1 MEIIPFVSALRQEAQ
16 VLGDYHAVRTMCSR
30 RLATLRKRLG
40 RQTSKSKK
48 YAPQPP
54 LTAEEI
60 AQEPKFVHLYLYS
73 SERAWAHAMQMKS
86 LLADDTTAASAS
98 MKSHLVSRLHKAQS
112 YAVQLCTLLEDPGSK
127 ATDHDILEA
136 NAYAASLRG
145 SEAFEKS
152 HWEDSIKAFAIS
164 KIIYSALLSSSKNEI
179 YKDQLTS
186 TVDPSIRYSAYQ
198 LQLPRNMDV
207 ATISRQH
214 FPRKNERVVKAV
226 EALDAKVLSDPAAE
240 APEEG
245 GAGVAAITSVTWRSR
260 TAPVEDADISVAL
273 AAAQAAENS
282 YYSLQKENPSSTE
295 AFDGVLLAWQE
306 AVDAS
311 KKAIDERTAE
321 GVTMGDPKMQN
332 LQLTWTVVNY
342 SLICWRIAR
351 NRVMIEGIAQGG
363 KRNKKG
369 GEEVRVKKLG
379 HLKEEVALYDAILQS
394 LEQVYNLPGVAAD
407 EAFTSELDSKKAYFS
422 ALKCSTIARSHAI
435 LSNRTNAL
443 ALFARALSHI
453 TSSSPPP
460 THSAPTSQSHKGLE
474 ITPIDSQALKTA
486 LENEVARFRAL
497 AEMDLIA
504 AKAAKTAGKGAGALV
519 ERLDQ
524 YPEGKIDFE
533 NGIVQWPPKVTPVPV
548 KPVFL
553 DVAFNFIEYPGDGAP
568 RAVTD
573 NKEEGGNEGK
583 GKKGGFLGSLW
594 GR

>member
-16 VLGDYHAVRTMCSR
+16 VLGDYHAVRKMCSR

-54 LTAEEI
+54 STAEEI

-86 LLADDTTAASAS
+86 LLADDTTAASAG

-112 YAVQLCTLLEDPGSK
+112 YAVQLCALLEDS
-127 ATDHDILEA
+127 ASRAADNDVLEA

-207 ATISRQH
+207 AAISRQY
-214 FPRKNERVVKAV
+214 FPRQDERIVKAV
-226 EALDAKVLSDPAAE
+226 EALDAKALSDPAAE
-240 APEEG
+240 APGEG
-245 GAGVAAITSVTWRSR
+245 GAGVAAVTSVTWRSR

-273 AAAQAAENS
+273 AATQAAENA
-282 YYSLQKENPSSTE
+282 YLSLQKNNPNSTE
-295 AFDGVLLAWQE
+295 AFDGTLLAWQE
-306 AVDAS
+306 AVDTT
-311 KKAIDERTAE
+311 KKAIDEQTAE
-321 GVTMGDPKMQN
+321 GVSMGDPKMQN
-332 LQLTWTVVNY
+332 LQLTWTLVNY
-342 SLICWRIAR
+342 SLLCWRIAR
-351 NRVMIEGIAQGG
+351 NRVMVEGIAQGG
-363 KRNKKG
+363 KRKNKKG

-379 HLKEEVALYDAILQS
+379 HLKEEVAFYDAILQS
-394 LEQVYNLPGVAAD
+394 LEHVYNLPGVAAD
-407 EAFTSELDSKKAYFS
+407 EPFTNELDSKKAYFS

-453 TSSSPPP
+453 TSSPPIPQSTATP
-460 THSAPTSQSHKGLE
+460 TSHKGLD
-474 ITPIDSQALKTA
+474 ITPAESQTLKLT

-497 AEMDLIA
+497 AEMHLIA
-504 AKAAKTAGKGAGALV
+504 AKSAKTAGNGTGALV
-519 ERLDQ
+519 ERLGHRAGSCQ
-524 YPEGKIDFE
+524 TG
-533 NGIVQWPPKVTPVPV
+533 
-548 KPVFL
+548 VFGCG
-553 DVAFNFIEYPGDGAP
+553 V
-568 RAVTD
+568 
-573 NKEEGGNEGK
+573 
-583 GKKGGFLGSLW
+583 
-594 GR
+594 

>member
-16 VLGDYHAVRTMCSR
+16 VLGDYHAVRKMCSR
-30 RLATLRKRLG
+30 RLATLRRRLG
-40 RQTSKSKK
+40 WQTSKSKK
-48 YAPQPP
+48 YAPQPR

-60 AQEPKFVHLYLYS
+60 AQEPRFVHLYLYS

-86 LLADDTTAASAS
+86 LLADDTTVASAA

-112 YAVQLCTLLEDPGSK
+112 YAVQLCALLEDPASMS
-127 ATDHDILEA
+127 TDYDVLEA

-164 KIIYSALLSSSKNEI
+164 KIIYSALLSFSKNEI

-198 LQLPRNMDV
+198 LQLPRSMDV
-207 ATISRQH
+207 ATISRQN
-214 FPRKNERVVKAV
+214 FPRQDERIVKAV
-226 EALDAKVLSDPAAE
+226 EALDAKALSDPASE
-240 APEEG
+240 ASEGG
-245 GAGVAAITSVTWRSR
+245 GAGVTVTSVTWRSR

-273 AAAQAAENS
+273 VASQAAEHA
-282 YYSLQKENPSSTE
+282 YLSLQKDNPSSTE

-306 AVDAS
+306 VVDAT
-311 KKAIDERTAE
+311 KKAIDRQTAE
-321 GVTMGDPKMQN
+321 GVSMGDPKMQN
-332 LQLTWTVVNY
+332 LQLTWTLVNY

-351 NRVMIEGIAQGG
+351 NRVMVEGIAQGG
-363 KRNKKG
+363 KRKNKKG

-407 EAFTSELDSKKAYFS
+407 EPFTSELDSKKAYFS

-453 TSSSPPP
+453 TSSPPIP
-460 THSAPTSQSHKGLE
+460 QSIATPPSHKGLDIAPAE
-474 ITPIDSQALKTA
+474 SQSLIST

-497 AEMDLIA
+497 VEMDLIA
-504 AKAAKTAGKGAGALV
+504 AKSTKTAVAAEGRAGSCQA
-519 ERLDQ
+519 
-524 YPEGKIDFE
+524 G
-533 NGIVQWPPKVTPVPV
+533 
-548 KPVFL
+548 VFRCG
-553 DVAFNFIEYPGDGAP
+553 V
-568 RAVTD
+568 
-573 NKEEGGNEGK
+573 
-583 GKKGGFLGSLW
+583 
-594 GR
+594 

>member
-16 VLGDYHAVRTMCSR
+16 VLGDYHAVRKMCSR

-54 LTAEEI
+54 LAAEEI

-86 LLADDTTAASAS
+86 LLADDTTTASSA

-112 YAVQLCTLLEDPGSK
+112 YAVQLCALLEDPASG
-127 ATDHDILEA
+127 AADNDVLEA

-152 HWEDSIKAFAIS
+152 HWEDSIKAFAVS
-164 KIIYSALLSSSKNEI
+164 KIIYSALLSTSKNEI

-207 ATISRQH
+207 ATIARQH
-214 FPRKNERVVKAV
+214 FPRQDERIVKAV
-226 EALDAKVLSDPAAE
+226 EALDAKALSDPAAE
-240 APEEG
+240 APGEDG
-245 GAGVAAITSVTWRSR
+245 VGVAAVASVTWRSR

-273 AAAQAAENS
+273 SAAQVAENS
-282 YYSLQKENPSSTE
+282 HLSLQKDNPSSAE
-295 AFDGVLLAWQE
+295 AFDGALLAWQE
-306 AVDAS
+306 AVDAT
-311 KKAIDERTAE
+311 KKAIDGQTAE
-321 GVTMGDPKMQN
+321 GASMGDPKMQN
-332 LQLTWTVVNY
+332 LQLTWTLVNY

-351 NRVMIEGIAQGG
+351 NRVMLEGIAQGR
-363 KRNKKG
+363 KKNKKG

-394 LEQVYNLPGVAAD
+394 LEQVYGLPGVAAD
-407 EAFTSELDSKKAYFS
+407 EHFSNELDSKKAYFS

-453 TSSSPPP
+453 TSSPP
-460 THSAPTSQSHKGLE
+460 TLRSAATPTSHKGLD
-474 ITPIDSQALKTA
+474 ITPAEFQSLKST

-504 AKAAKTAGKGAGALV
+504 AKSAKTVGKGAGALV

-533 NGIVQWPPKVTPVPV
+533 NGIVQWPPKVAPVPV

-553 DVAFNFIEYPGDGAP
+553 DVAFNFIEYPSDGTP
-568 RAVTD
+568 RAVKD
-573 NKEEGGNEGK
+573 KKVEEG